1 MDFKDTY
8 LKAFHGDPSAEAELF
23 RLMAVMFQMFIRRKG
38 IGTEDTEDIVQN
50 ALAKIAQSYRKGK
63 AKANF
68 AAWAQT
74 VIKNELVD
82 FYRARASRR
91 RMVDESTV
99 VFDLPPVEQ
108 PKPELRNKLRS
119 CLRKLHES
127 NPLHARIL
135 NLHYQGYTSSEVC
148 EKLQLTPNRR
158 RVALCRARAMLRA
171 CLNQEESPNE

>member
-1 MDFKDTY
+1 MDFNDTY
-8 LKAFHGDPSAEAELF
+8 LKAFHGDSAAEAELF
-23 RLMAVMFQMFIRRKG
+23 RLMAVMFQMFIRRKN

-50 ALAKIAQSYRKGK
+50 SLAKIAQSYRRGK

-74 VIKNELVD
+74 VVKNELMD
-82 FYRARASRR
+82 FYRARASNRR
-91 RMVDESTV
+91 KLDELAV
-99 VFDLPPVEQ
+99 VVEMPPVEQ
-108 PKPELRNKLRS
+108 PERGLRDKLRN

-135 NLHYQGYTSSEVC
+135 NLHYQGYTPSEVC
-148 EKLQLTPNRR
+148 EKLRLTPNNR

-171 CLNQEESPNE
+171 CLNREERPNE